1 MPRALLATA
10 FIVLLA
16 AACTTTKE
24 QGGAAAVQPK
34 PSATVATASVP
45 DTADYKVDPD
55 ALAANP
61 TEAELR
67 EEIIEHMIRPCH
79 TTILRY
85 AGLKENAILAA
96 LPAMQKV
103 AEAQMG
109 GLFDLLLKQLKGA
122 GPETRAALH
131 ELNYDACLIG
141 AGVKDK

>member
-1 MPRALLATA
+1 MTRSLFAAA
-10 FIVLLA
+10 FIVLSV
-16 AACTTTKE
+16 AACTTTTK
-24 QGGAAAVQPK
+24 QGASVVQPK
-34 PSATVATASVP
+34 PSATVATASLP
-45 DTADYKVDPD
+45 DTAGYKVDPG
-55 ALAANP
+55 ALPANP
-61 TEAELR
+61 TEAALK
-67 EEIIEHMIRPCH
+67 EEIVEHMLKPCH

-109 GLFDLLLKQLKGA
+109 GLFDLLLKQLKEA

-131 ELNYDACLIG
+131 ELNYEACLIG